1 MTRFLGLSLFIAIS
15 ASNTLL
21 HAQSSAHRPGI
32 KRNDRNHTPT
42 AAALVERYINAIGG
56 RAAWIRIKTHLGTGS
71 IQVLPMTDIGT
82 FETYSRAPNQTC
94 GVMKLVRLGEFR
106 SGFDGERG
114 WSQNPRDGFKYS
126 PPEKQAADKRNS
138 DFYQYM
144 HFKKHFADA
153 KVTDIEEVEGSSAYV
168 IEATPVGEDEPERIY
183 FDVHTHLLVRH
194 DTIDRD
200 SKGEKTQSIAY
211 FSDYR
216 DVDGI
221 KVAFNIRLVRGSVT
235 MLMKIKEVKNNV
247 DIDDSMFAPPTK

>member
-1 MTRFLGLSLFIAIS
+1 MTRFLGLSLSIAIS

-32 KRNDRNHTPT
+32 KRNDRNHMPT

-56 RAAWIRIKTHLGTGS
+56 RAAWIRIKTQLGTGS

-82 FETYSRAPNQTC
+82 LETYSRAPNQTC

-126 PPEKQAADKRNS
+126 PPEKQAADKRTS

-153 KVTDIEEVEGSSAYV
+153 TVTE
-168 IEATPVGEDEPERIY
+168 
-183 FDVHTHLLVRH
+183 
-194 DTIDRD
+194 
-200 SKGEKTQSIAY
+200 
-211 FSDYR
+211 
-216 DVDGI
+216 
-221 KVAFNIRLVRGSVT
+221 
-235 MLMKIKEVKNNV
+235 IKEVKNNV
-247 DIDDSMFAPPTK
+247 DLDDSMFAPPTK